1 MSVFGNIISAIFGRG
16 GTAGAATTAAT
27 GSSPAATQPVSPA
40 PGSR

>member
-27 GSSPAATQPVSPA
+27 GISANR
-40 PGSR
+40 SR